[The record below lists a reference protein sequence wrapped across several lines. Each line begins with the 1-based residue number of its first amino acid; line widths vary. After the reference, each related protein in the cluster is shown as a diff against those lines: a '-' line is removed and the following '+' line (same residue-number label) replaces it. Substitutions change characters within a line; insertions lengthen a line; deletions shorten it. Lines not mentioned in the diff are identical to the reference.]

1 MGQTLQPAQVK
12 SGNVRDGVLG
22 GVVSL
27 TNSSVK
33 CIKIPCSVELSGV
46 NVDEQSGMAHFANSI
61 TSIAGE
67 LVGHILHIVPRALRE
82 MQIFSEGRLTRLNTT
97 EDEAWKCR

>member
-33 CIKIPCSVELSGV
+33 CIKIPCSVESIG
-46 NVDEQSGMAHFANSI
+46 AN
-61 TSIAGE
+61 AGGNSQGWRT
-67 LVGHILHIVPRALRE
+67 LLIPSLPLPA
-82 MQIFSEGRLTRLNTT
+82 S
-97 EDEAWKCR
+97 

>member
-33 CIKIPCSVELSGV
+33 CIKIPCSVESIGA
-46 NVDEQSGMAHFANSI
+46 NAGEQSGVAHFAD
-61 TSIAGE
+61 SIAPIAGK
-67 LVGHILHIVPRALRE
+67 LI
-82 MQIFSEGRLTRLNTT
+82 
-97 EDEAWKCR
+97 

>member
-33 CIKIPCSVELSGV
+33 CIKIPIPCSVESIGA
-46 NVDEQSGMAHFANSI
+46 NAGEQSGVAHFAD
-61 TSIAGE
+61 SIAPIAGK
-67 LVGHILHIVPRALRE
+67 LI
-82 MQIFSEGRLTRLNTT
+82 
-97 EDEAWKCR
+97 